1 MQTEGREELCARLCL
16 LTRACWNDGLPAPL
30 SRPVFWRMA
39 SMGAVCGLVLREV
52 PEVKDAMY
60 ARMQRLLS
68 RACSV
73 YSLLE
78 DYERRGYR
86 ALLPGDE
93 GWPQALCALG
103 GQMPP
108 FLFMKGKAS
117 PADVPRYAVA
127 GSRDIRADTLRAAR
141 RIGQRIAGE
150 GAVLVTGGARGVDFA
165 AQVGAL
171 EAGGQ
176 AMIVPAKAESDVLAS
191 VGTESALAA
200 GKLVLLYDSLPDEP
214 FSAVR
219 ALLRNHTVY
228 ALGNAAIVVAARE
241 GVGGSWHGAS
251 DCLRGGWSP
260 VLVCRDDCNRDMA
273 GNRALLGL
281 GARELRE
288 DRSLGAQLTGGRS
301 GCADEPAGGIA

>member
-16 LTRACWNDGLPAPL
+16 LTRACWNEGLPAPL
-30 SRPVFWRMA
+30 SRSVFWRMA
-39 SMGAVCGLVLREV
+39 HMGAVRGLVLCEV

-60 ARMQRLLS
+60 ARAQQLLS

-86 ALLPGDE
+86 ALLPEGE
-93 GWPQALCALG
+93 GWPQALGALG

-108 FLFMKGKAS
+108 FLFMKGKAL
-117 PADVPRYAVA
+117 PADAPCYAVA

-141 RIGQRIAGE
+141 GIGHRIAGE

-165 AQVGAL
+165 AQLGAL

-176 AMIVPAKAESDVLAS
+176 VVLVPARAERDVLEG

-200 GKLVLLYDSLPDEP
+200 GRLALLYDSLPDEP
-214 FSAVR
+214 FSAAR

-260 VLVCRDDCNRDMA
+260 VLVCRDDRNRDMA

-288 DRSLGAQLTGGRS
+288 DRPLGAQL
-301 GCADEPAGGIA
+301 AGVQLRLC